1 MSHIFIFGITRRGKA
16 VYHRHS
22 AGQEEEK
29 NFPVFGICQGQLLP
43 DRGSLDIQ
51 TYKNQ
56 GSVKMT
62 AKHIDTA
69 LVNAGRSKKYTQGS
83 VNSVI
88 QRASS
93 LVFDTVE
100 AKKQAT
106 RGRAKGELFYGRRGT
121 LTHFSLQEAM
131 CELEGGAGCAL
142 FPCGAAAV
150 ANTLLAFVEQGDH
163 VLVTNT
169 AYEPTQD
176 FCSKILAKLGV
187 TTGWF
192 DPLIGADIANLI
204 QPNTKVVFLEAPGS
218 ITMEV
223 HDVPAIVEAV
233 RRVAPE
239 AIIMID
245 NTWAA
250 GILFKALE
258 FGIDISIQAGTKYL
272 IGHSDAM
279 VGTAVS
285 NARCWDQLRENAYL
299 MGQMLDADT
308 AYMTSRGLRTLGVR
322 LRQHHESS
330 LAIAEWLAAHPQV
343 AKVNHP
349 ALPGSKGHEFWKRD
363 FTGSSGLFS
372 FVLNKRLSNDALAAY
387 LDNFTLFS
395 MAYSWGGFESLILA
409 NQPEHIAAIRPEG
422 EIDFTGTLIRV
433 HIGLENVDDL
443 IADLAA
449 GFQRIV

>member
-1 MSHIFIFGITRRGKA
+1 MTDK
-16 VYHRHS
+16 
-22 AGQEEEK
+22 
-29 NFPVFGICQGQLLP
+29 QL
-43 DRGSLDIQ
+43 
-51 TYKNQ
+51 
-56 GSVKMT
+56 
-62 AKHIDTA
+62 DTK
-69 LVNAGRSKKYTQGS
+69 LVNAGRSKKYTLGS

-100 AKKQAT
+100 AKKHAT
-106 RGRAKGELFYGRRGT
+106 RNRANGELFYGRRGT

-150 ANTLLAFVEQGDH
+150 ANTILAFVEQGDH
-163 VLVTNT
+163 ILMTNT
-169 AYEPTQD
+169 AYEPSQD
-176 FCSKILAKLGV
+176 FCSKILGKLGV
-187 TTGWF
+187 TTSWF
-192 DPLIGADIANLI
+192 DPLIGADITQHI
-204 QPNTKVVFLEAPGS
+204 QPNTKVVFLESPGS

-223 HDVPAIVEAV
+223 HDIPTIVSAV

-239 AIIMID
+239 TVIMID

-250 GILFKALE
+250 GVLFKALE
-258 FGIDISIQAGTKYL
+258 FDIDISIQAGTKYL

-279 VGTAVS
+279 VGTAVA
-285 NARCWDQLRENAYL
+285 NARCWEQLRENAYL

-322 LRQHHESS
+322 LRQHQESS
-330 LAIAEWLAAHPQV
+330 LKIAAWLANHPQV
-343 AKVNHP
+343 ARVNHP
-349 ALPGSKGHEFWKRD
+349 ALPGSKGHAFWKRD

-372 FVLNKRLSNDALAAY
+372 FVLNKKLTEAELSAY
-387 LDNFTLFS
+387 LDNFSLFS
-395 MAYSWGGFESLILA
+395 MAYSWGGYESLIIA
-409 NQPEHIAAIRPEG
+409 NQPEQIAAIRPAG
-422 EIDFTGTLIRV
+422 GVDFTGTLVRV

-449 GFQRIV
+449 GFARIV

>member
-1 MSHIFIFGITRRGKA
+1 MA
-16 VYHRHS
+16 
-22 AGQEEEK
+22 
-29 NFPVFGICQGQLLP
+29 
-43 DRGSLDIQ
+43 D
-51 TYKNQ
+51 
-56 GSVKMT
+56 
-62 AKHIDTA
+62 KHLDTA

-93 LVFDTVE
+93 LVFDTVA
-100 AKKQAT
+100 AKKHAT
-106 RGRAKGELFYGRRGT
+106 RNRANGELFYGRRGT

-150 ANTLLAFVEQGDH
+150 ANTILAFVEQGDN
-163 VLVTNT
+163 VLMTNT
-169 AYEPTQD
+169 AYEPSQD
-176 FCSKILAKLGV
+176 FCTKILGKLGV
-187 TTGWF
+187 TTRWF
-192 DPLIGADIANLI
+192 DPMIGKGIADLIK
-204 QPNTKVVFLEAPGS
+204 PNTKIVFLESPGS

-223 HDVPAIVEAV
+223 HDIPAIVAAV

-250 GILFKALE
+250 GILFKALD

-285 NARCWDQLRENAYL
+285 NERCWPQLRENAYL

-330 LAIAEWLAAHPQV
+330 LKVAEWLAQQPQV
-343 AKVNHP
+343 ERVNHP

-372 FVLNKRLSNDALAAY
+372 FVLKKRLNDEELANY
-387 LDNFTLFS
+387 LDNFSLFS

-409 NQPEHIAAIRPEG
+409 NQPSELASIRPEG
-422 EIDFTGTLIRV
+422 KIDFTGTLVRV

-449 GFQRIV
+449 GFARIV

>member
-1 MSHIFIFGITRRGKA
+1 MA
-16 VYHRHS
+16 
-22 AGQEEEK
+22 
-29 NFPVFGICQGQLLP
+29 
-43 DRGSLDIQ
+43 D
-51 TYKNQ
+51 
-56 GSVKMT
+56 
-62 AKHIDTA
+62 KHLDTA
-69 LVNAGRSKKYTQGS
+69 LVHAGRSKKYTQGS

-100 AKKQAT
+100 AKKHAT
-106 RGRAKGELFYGRRGT
+106 RNRAKGELFYGRRGT

-150 ANTLLAFVEQGDH
+150 ANTILAFVEQGDH
-163 VLVTNT
+163 ILVTNT

-176 FCSKILAKLGV
+176 FCTKILAKLGV

-192 DPLIGADIANLI
+192 DPLIGGDIARLV
-204 QPNTKVVFLEAPGS
+204 QPNTRVVFLESPGS

-223 HDVPAIVEAV
+223 HDVPAIVAAV

-250 GILFKALE
+250 GVLFKALE

-285 NARCWDQLRENAYL
+285 NERCWAQLRENAYL
-299 MGQMLDADT
+299 MGQMVDADT
-308 AYMTSRGLRTLGVR
+308 AYMTSRGLRTLAVR

-330 LAIAEWLAAHPQV
+330 LQIAEWLAQHPQV
-343 AKVNHP
+343 ARVNHP
-349 ALPGSKGHEFWKRD
+349 ALPGSKGHEFWQRD

-372 FVLNKRLSNDALAAY
+372 FVLNKRLTDA
-387 LDNFTLFS
+387 
-395 MAYSWGGFESLILA
+395 E
-409 NQPEHIAAIRPEG
+409 
-422 EIDFTGTLIRV
+422 
-433 HIGLENVDDL
+433 
-443 IADLAA
+443 
-449 GFQRIV
+449 

>member
-1 MSHIFIFGITRRGKA
+1 
-16 VYHRHS
+16 
-22 AGQEEEK
+22 
-29 NFPVFGICQGQLLP
+29 
-43 DRGSLDIQ
+43 
-51 TYKNQ
+51 
-56 GSVKMT
+56 MT

-93 LVFDTVE
+93 LVFETVE

-150 ANTLLAFVEQGDH
+150 ANTILAFVEQGDH

-223 HDVPAIVEAV
+223 HDVPAIVAAV

-330 LAIAEWLAAHPQV
+330 LAIAEWLATHPQV

-349 ALPGSKGHEFWKRD
+349 ALPGSKGHEYWKRD

-372 FVLNKRLSNDALAAY
+372 FVLNKRLSNDELAAY
-387 LDNFTLFS
+387 LDNFSLFS

-422 EIDFTGTLIRV
+422 EIDFSGTLIRV
-433 HIGLENVDDL
+433 HIGLESVDDL

-449 GFQRIV
+449 GFERIV

>member
-1 MSHIFIFGITRRGKA
+1 MA
-16 VYHRHS
+16 
-22 AGQEEEK
+22 
-29 NFPVFGICQGQLLP
+29 
-43 DRGSLDIQ
+43 D
-51 TYKNQ
+51 
-56 GSVKMT
+56 
-62 AKHIDTA
+62 KHLDTA

-100 AKKQAT
+100 AKKHAT
-106 RGRAKGELFYGRRGT
+106 RNRANGELFYGRRGT

-150 ANTLLAFVEQGDH
+150 ANTILAFVEQGDH
-163 VLVTNT
+163 VLMTNT
-169 AYEPTQD
+169 AYEPSQD
-176 FCSKILAKLGV
+176 FCTKILAKLGV
-187 TTGWF
+187 TTSWF
-192 DPLIGADIANLI
+192 DPLIGTDIARLVR
-204 QPNTKVVFLEAPGS
+204 PETRVVFLESPGS

-223 HDVPAIVEAV
+223 HDVPAIVAAV
-233 RRVAPE
+233 RQVAPE
-239 AIIMID
+239 AIIMLD

-250 GILFKALE
+250 GILFKALD

-279 VGTAVS
+279 VGTAVA
-285 NARCWDQLRENAYL
+285 NARCWPQLRENAYL

-330 LAIAEWLAAHPQV
+330 LRIAEWLAQHPQV
-343 AKVNHP
+343 ARVNHP

-372 FVLNKRLSNDALAAY
+372 FVLSKRLNDAELAEY
-387 LDNFTLFS
+387 LDNFSLFS

-409 NQPEHIAAIRPEG
+409 NQPEQIAHIRPDAEV
-422 EIDFTGTLIRV
+422 DFSGTLIRL

-443 IADLAA
+443 QADLAA
-449 GFQRIV
+449 GFARIV

>member
-1 MSHIFIFGITRRGKA
+1 MA
-16 VYHRHS
+16 
-22 AGQEEEK
+22 
-29 NFPVFGICQGQLLP
+29 
-43 DRGSLDIQ
+43 D
-51 TYKNQ
+51 
-56 GSVKMT
+56 
-62 AKHIDTA
+62 KHLDTA

-100 AKKQAT
+100 AKKHAT
-106 RGRAKGELFYGRRGT
+106 RNRANGELFYGRRGT

-150 ANTLLAFVEQGDH
+150 ANTILAFVEQGDH
-163 VLVTNT
+163 VLMTNT
-169 AYEPTQD
+169 AYEPSQD
-176 FCSKILAKLGV
+176 FCTKILAKLGV
-187 TTGWF
+187 TTSWF
-192 DPLIGADIANLI
+192 DPLIGADIARLVR
-204 QPNTKVVFLEAPGS
+204 PETRVVFLESPGS

-223 HDVPAIVEAV
+223 HDVPAIVAAV
-233 RRVAPE
+233 RQVAPE

-250 GILFKALE
+250 GILFKALD

-279 VGTAVS
+279 VGTAVA
-285 NARCWDQLRENAYL
+285 NARCWPQLRENAYL

-308 AYMTSRGLRTLGVR
+308 AYMTSRGLRTLGVH

-330 LAIAEWLAAHPQV
+330 LRIAEWLAQHPQV
-343 AKVNHP
+343 ARVNHP

-372 FVLNKRLSNDALAAY
+372 FVLSKRLNDAELAEY
-387 LDNFTLFS
+387 LDNFSLFS

-409 NQPEHIAAIRPEG
+409 NQPEQIAHIRPDAEV
-422 EIDFTGTLIRV
+422 DFSGTLIRL

-443 IADLAA
+443 QADLAA
-449 GFQRIV
+449 GFARIV

>member
-1 MSHIFIFGITRRGKA
+1 MA
-16 VYHRHS
+16 
-22 AGQEEEK
+22 
-29 NFPVFGICQGQLLP
+29 
-43 DRGSLDIQ
+43 D
-51 TYKNQ
+51 
-56 GSVKMT
+56 
-62 AKHIDTA
+62 KHLDTA

-100 AKKQAT
+100 AKKHAT
-106 RGRAKGELFYGRRGT
+106 RNRANGELFYGRRGT

-150 ANTLLAFVEQGDH
+150 ANTILAFVEQGDH
-163 VLVTNT
+163 VLMTNT
-169 AYEPTQD
+169 AYEPSQD
-176 FCSKILAKLGV
+176 FCTKILAKLGV
-187 TTGWF
+187 TTSWF
-192 DPLIGADIANLI
+192 DPLIGADIARLVR
-204 QPNTKVVFLEAPGS
+204 PETRVVFLESPGS

-223 HDVPAIVEAV
+223 HDVPAIVAAV
-233 RRVAPE
+233 RQVAPE

-250 GILFKALE
+250 GILFKALD

-279 VGTAVS
+279 VGTAVA
-285 NARCWDQLRENAYL
+285 NARCWPQLRENAYL

-330 LAIAEWLAAHPQV
+330 LRIAEWLAQHPQV
-343 AKVNHP
+343 ARVNHP

-372 FVLNKRLSNDALAAY
+372 FVLSKRLNDAELAEY
-387 LDNFTLFS
+387 LDNFSLFS
-395 MAYSWGGFESLILA
+395 MAYSWGGFESLILT
-409 NQPEHIAAIRPEG
+409 NQPEQIAHIRPDAEV
-422 EIDFTGTLIRV
+422 DFSGTLIRL

-443 IADLAA
+443 QADLAA
-449 GFQRIV
+449 GFARIV

>member
-1 MSHIFIFGITRRGKA
+1 MAILQDAADAIHA
-16 VYHRHS
+16 
-22 AGQEEEK
+22 
-29 NFPVFGICQGQLLP
+29 
-43 DRGSLDIQ
+43 SLDIQ
-51 TYKNQ
+51 TYKNRSNNMADKQ
-56 GSVKMT
+56 LETK
-62 AKHIDTA
+62 
-69 LVNAGRSKKYTQGS
+69 LVHAGRSKKYTLGS

-93 LVFDTVE
+93 LVFDSVE

-106 RGRAKGELFYGRRGT
+106 HNRVNGALFYGRRGT

-150 ANTLLAFVEQGDH
+150 ANTILAFVEQGDH
-163 VLVTNT
+163 VLMTNT
-169 AYEPTQD
+169 AYEPSQD
-176 FCSKILAKLGV
+176 FCTKVLGKLGV

-192 DPLIGADIANLI
+192 DPLVGADIVKHI
-204 QPNTKVVFLEAPGS
+204 QPNTKVVFLESPGS
-218 ITMEV
+218 VTMEV
-223 HDVPAIVEAV
+223 HDVPAIVAAV
-233 RRVAPE
+233 RSVVPD

-250 GILFKALE
+250 GVLFKALD

-272 IGHSDAM
+272 IGHSDGM

-308 AYMTSRGLRTLGVR
+308 AYMTSRGLRTLSVR

-330 LAIAEWLAAHPQV
+330 LKVAEWLADHPQV
-343 AKVNHP
+343 SRVNHP

-372 FVLNKRLSNDALAAY
+372 FVLNKKLDSAELSAY
-387 LDNFTLFS
+387 LDHFSLFS

-409 NQPEHIAAIRPEG
+409 NQPEHIAAIRPQG
-422 EIDFTGTLIRV
+422 KVDFSGTLIRL

-449 GFQRIV
+449 GFARIE

>member
-1 MSHIFIFGITRRGKA
+1 MA
-16 VYHRHS
+16 
-22 AGQEEEK
+22 
-29 NFPVFGICQGQLLP
+29 
-43 DRGSLDIQ
+43 D
-51 TYKNQ
+51 
-56 GSVKMT
+56 
-62 AKHIDTA
+62 KHLDTA

-93 LVFDTVE
+93 RVFDTVE
-100 AKKQAT
+100 AKKHAT
-106 RGRAKGELFYGRRGT
+106 RNRANGELFYGRRGT

-150 ANTLLAFVEQGDH
+150 ANTILAFVEQGDH
-163 VLVTNT
+163 VLMTNT
-169 AYEPTQD
+169 AYEPSQD
-176 FCSKILAKLGV
+176 FCTKILAKLGV
-187 TTGWF
+187 TTSWF
-192 DPLIGADIANLI
+192 DPLIGADIAQLI
-204 QPNTKVVFLEAPGS
+204 RPETRVVFLESPGS

-223 HDVPAIVEAV
+223 HDVPAIVAAV
-233 RRVAPE
+233 RQVAPE

-250 GILFKALE
+250 GILFKALD

-279 VGTAVS
+279 VGTAVA
-285 NARCWDQLRENAYL
+285 NARCWPQLRENAYL

-330 LAIAEWLAAHPQV
+330 LRIAEWLAQHPQV
-343 AKVNHP
+343 ARVNHP

-372 FVLNKRLSNDALAAY
+372 FVLNKRLNDAELAEY
-387 LDNFTLFS
+387 LDNFSLFS

-409 NQPEHIAAIRPEG
+409 NQPEQIAHIRPDAEV
-422 EIDFTGTLIRV
+422 DFSGTLIRL

-443 IADLAA
+443 QADLAA
-449 GFQRIV
+449 GFARIV

>member
-1 MSHIFIFGITRRGKA
+1 VPEI
-16 VYHRHS
+16 VYAFLAFTQQNHD
-22 AGQEEEK
+22 K
-29 NFPVFGICQGQLLP
+29 L
-43 DRGSLDIQ
+43 SLDIQ
-51 TYKNQ
+51 MVKQ
-56 GSVKMT
+56 GKVNMT
-62 AKHIDTA
+62 AKKHIETA
-69 LVNAGRSKKYTQGS
+69 LVNAGRDKKFTQGS

-93 LVFDTVE
+93 LVFETVE

-106 RGRAKGELFYGRRGT
+106 ANRAKGELFYGRRGT

-142 FPCGAAAV
+142 YPCGAAAV
-150 ANTLLAFVEQGDH
+150 ANAILAFVEHGDN
-163 VLVTNT
+163 VLMTGS
-169 AYEPTQD
+169 AYEPSQD
-176 FCSKILAKLGV
+176 FCTKILAKLGV
-187 TTGWF
+187 TTTWF
-192 DPLIGADIANLI
+192 DPMIGAGIAELV
-204 QPNTKVVFLEAPGS
+204 QPNTKVVFLESPGS

-223 HDVPAIVEAV
+223 HDVPAIVKAV
-233 RRVAPE
+233 RSVAPE

-250 GILFKALE
+250 GILFKALD

-285 NARCWDQLRENAYL
+285 NARCWDQLRENSYL

-330 LAIAEWLAAHPQV
+330 LKIAEWLAQHPQV
-343 AKVNHP
+343 ERVNHP

-372 FVLNKRLSNDALAAY
+372 FVLKKRLSNEQYQHY
-387 LDNFTLFS
+387 LDHFQYFS
-395 MAYSWGGFESLILA
+395 MAYSWGGYESLILA
-409 NQPEHIAAIRPEG
+409 NQPEELAEIRPAG
-422 EIDFTGTLIRV
+422 GVDFTGTLVRV

-443 IADLAA
+443 IADLDA
-449 GFQRIV
+449 GFQRIA

>member
-1 MSHIFIFGITRRGKA
+1 MA
-16 VYHRHS
+16 
-22 AGQEEEK
+22 
-29 NFPVFGICQGQLLP
+29 
-43 DRGSLDIQ
+43 D
-51 TYKNQ
+51 
-56 GSVKMT
+56 
-62 AKHIDTA
+62 KHLDTA
-69 LVNAGRSKKYTQGS
+69 LVHAGRSKKYTQGS

-100 AKKQAT
+100 AKKHAT
-106 RGRAKGELFYGRRGT
+106 RNRAKGELFYGRRGT

-150 ANTLLAFVEQGDH
+150 ANTILAFVEQGDH
-163 VLVTNT
+163 ILVTNT

-176 FCSKILAKLGV
+176 FCTKILAKLGV

-192 DPLIGADIANLI
+192 DPLIGGDIARLV
-204 QPNTKVVFLEAPGS
+204 QPNTRVVFLESPGS

-223 HDVPAIVEAV
+223 HDVPAIVAAV
-233 RRVAPE
+233 RRAAPE

-250 GILFKALE
+250 GVLFKALE

-285 NARCWDQLRENAYL
+285 NERCWAQLRENAYL
-299 MGQMLDADT
+299 MGQMVDADT
-308 AYMTSRGLRTLGVR
+308 AYMTSRGLRTLAVR

-330 LAIAEWLAAHPQV
+330 LQIAEWLAQHPQV
-343 AKVNHP
+343 ARVNHP
-349 ALPGSKGHEFWKRD
+349 ALPGSKGHEFWQRD

-372 FVLNKRLSNDALAAY
+372 FVLNKRLTDAELSAY
-387 LDNFTLFS
+387 LDHFSLFS

-409 NQPEHIAAIRPEG
+409 NQPEHIAAIRPDAEV
-422 EIDFTGTLIRV
+422 DFSGTLIRL
-433 HIGLENVDDL
+433 HIGLENVTDL
-443 IADLAA
+443 QDDLAA
-449 GFQRIV
+449 GFARIV

>member
-1 MSHIFIFGITRRGKA
+1 MA
-16 VYHRHS
+16 
-22 AGQEEEK
+22 
-29 NFPVFGICQGQLLP
+29 
-43 DRGSLDIQ
+43 D
-51 TYKNQ
+51 
-56 GSVKMT
+56 
-62 AKHIDTA
+62 KHLDTA

-100 AKKQAT
+100 AKKHAT
-106 RGRAKGELFYGRRGT
+106 RNRANGELFYGRRGT

-150 ANTLLAFVEQGDH
+150 ANTILAFVEQGDH
-163 VLVTNT
+163 VLMTNT
-169 AYEPTQD
+169 AYEPSQD
-176 FCSKILAKLGV
+176 FCTKILAKLGV
-187 TTGWF
+187 ATSWF
-192 DPLIGADIANLI
+192 DPLIGADIAQLI
-204 QPNTKVVFLEAPGS
+204 RPETRVVFLESPGS

-223 HDVPAIVEAV
+223 HDVPAIVAAV
-233 RRVAPE
+233 RQVAPE

-250 GILFKALE
+250 GILFKALD

-279 VGTAVS
+279 VGTAVA
-285 NARCWDQLRENAYL
+285 NAHCWPQLRENAYL

-330 LAIAEWLAAHPQV
+330 LRIAEWLAQHPQV
-343 AKVNHP
+343 ARVNHP

-372 FVLNKRLSNDALAAY
+372 FVLNKRLNDAELAEY
-387 LDNFTLFS
+387 LDNFSLFS

-409 NQPEHIAAIRPEG
+409 NQPEQIAHIRPDAEV
-422 EIDFTGTLIRV
+422 DFSGTLIRL

-443 IADLAA
+443 QADLAA
-449 GFQRIV
+449 GFARIV

>member
-1 MSHIFIFGITRRGKA
+1 MA
-16 VYHRHS
+16 
-22 AGQEEEK
+22 
-29 NFPVFGICQGQLLP
+29 
-43 DRGSLDIQ
+43 D
-51 TYKNQ
+51 
-56 GSVKMT
+56 
-62 AKHIDTA
+62 KHLDTA

-100 AKKQAT
+100 AKKHAT
-106 RGRAKGELFYGRRGT
+106 RNRANGVLFYGRRGT

-150 ANTLLAFVEQGDH
+150 ANTILAFVEQGDH
-163 VLVTNT
+163 VLMTNT
-169 AYEPTQD
+169 AYEPSQD
-176 FCSKILAKLGV
+176 FCTKILAKLGV
-187 TTGWF
+187 TTSWF
-192 DPLIGADIANLI
+192 DPLIGADIARLVR
-204 QPNTKVVFLEAPGS
+204 PETRVVFLESPGS

-223 HDVPAIVEAV
+223 HDVPAIVAAV
-233 RRVAPE
+233 RQVAPE

-250 GILFKALE
+250 GILFKALD

-279 VGTAVS
+279 VGTAVA
-285 NARCWDQLRENAYL
+285 NARCWPQLRENAYL

-330 LAIAEWLAAHPQV
+330 LRIAEWLAQHPQV
-343 AKVNHP
+343 ARVNHP

-372 FVLNKRLSNDALAAY
+372 FVLSKRLNDAELAEY
-387 LDNFTLFS
+387 LDNFSLFS

-409 NQPEHIAAIRPEG
+409 NQPEQIAHIRPDAEV
-422 EIDFTGTLIRV
+422 DFSGTLIRL

-443 IADLAA
+443 QADLAA
-449 GFQRIV
+449 GFARIV

>member
-1 MSHIFIFGITRRGKA
+1 MA
-16 VYHRHS
+16 
-22 AGQEEEK
+22 
-29 NFPVFGICQGQLLP
+29 
-43 DRGSLDIQ
+43 D
-51 TYKNQ
+51 
-56 GSVKMT
+56 
-62 AKHIDTA
+62 KHLDTA

-100 AKKQAT
+100 AKKHAT
-106 RGRAKGELFYGRRGT
+106 RNRANGELFYGRRGT

-150 ANTLLAFVEQGDH
+150 ANTILAFVEQGDH
-163 VLVTNT
+163 VLMTNT
-169 AYEPTQD
+169 AYEPSQD
-176 FCSKILAKLGV
+176 FCTKILAKLGV
-187 TTGWF
+187 TTSWF
-192 DPLIGADIANLI
+192 DPLIGADIARLVR
-204 QPNTKVVFLEAPGS
+204 PETRVVFLESPGS

-223 HDVPAIVEAV
+223 HDVPAIVAAV
-233 RRVAPE
+233 RQVAPE
-239 AIIMID
+239 AVIMID

-250 GILFKALE
+250 GILFKALD

-279 VGTAVS
+279 VGTAVA
-285 NARCWDQLRENAYL
+285 NARCWPQLRENAYL

-330 LAIAEWLAAHPQV
+330 LRIAEWLAQHPQV
-343 AKVNHP
+343 ARVNHP

-372 FVLNKRLSNDALAAY
+372 FVLNKRLNDAELAAY
-387 LDNFTLFS
+387 LDNFSLFS

-409 NQPEHIAAIRPEG
+409 NQPEQIAHIRPDAEV
-422 EIDFTGTLIRV
+422 DFSGTLIRL

-443 IADLAA
+443 QADLAA
-449 GFQRIV
+449 GFARIV

>member
-1 MSHIFIFGITRRGKA
+1 MPILQDASLIIH
-16 VYHRHS
+16 
-22 AGQEEEK
+22 
-29 NFPVFGICQGQLLP
+29 
-43 DRGSLDIQ
+43 DSLDIQ
-51 TYKNQ
+51 TYKN
-56 GSVKMT
+56 GYSNM
-62 AKHIDTA
+62 AEKHLETK
-69 LVNAGRSKKYTQGS
+69 LVSAGRSKKYTLGS

-100 AKKQAT
+100 AKKHAT
-106 RGRAKGELFYGRRGT
+106 RNRANGELFYGRRGT

-150 ANTLLAFVEQGDH
+150 ANTILAFVEQGDH
-163 VLVTNT
+163 VLMTNT
-169 AYEPTQD
+169 AYEPSQD
-176 FCSKILAKLGV
+176 FCTKVLARLGV
-187 TTGWF
+187 TAGWF
-192 DPLIGADIANLI
+192 DPLVGADIVKHI
-204 QPNTKVVFLEAPGS
+204 QPNTKVVFLESPGS

-223 HDVPAIVEAV
+223 HDIPAIVGAV
-233 RRVAPE
+233 RRVAPD
-239 AIIMID
+239 AVIMID

-250 GILFKALE
+250 GVLFKALD

-285 NARCWDQLRENAYL
+285 NARCWEQLRENAYL

-330 LAIAEWLAAHPQV
+330 LKVAEWLANHPQV
-343 AKVNHP
+343 ARVNHP

-372 FVLNKRLSNDALAAY
+372 FVLNKRLSNEALSAY
-387 LDNFTLFS
+387 LDNFSLFS
-395 MAYSWGGFESLILA
+395 MAYSWGGFESLILP

-422 EIDFTGTLIRV
+422 DVDFTGTLIRL

-449 GFQRIV
+449 GFTRIV

>member
-1 MSHIFIFGITRRGKA
+1 MA
-16 VYHRHS
+16 
-22 AGQEEEK
+22 
-29 NFPVFGICQGQLLP
+29 
-43 DRGSLDIQ
+43 D
-51 TYKNQ
+51 
-56 GSVKMT
+56 
-62 AKHIDTA
+62 KHLDTA
-69 LVNAGRSKKYTQGS
+69 LVHAGRSKKYTLGS

-100 AKKQAT
+100 DKKHAT
-106 RGRAKGELFYGRRGT
+106 RNRAKGELFYGRRGT

-150 ANTLLAFVEQGDH
+150 ANTILAFVEQGDH
-163 VLVTNT
+163 VLMTNT
-169 AYEPTQD
+169 AYEPSQD
-176 FCSKILAKLGV
+176 FSTKVLARLGV
-187 TTGWF
+187 STGWF
-192 DPLIGADIANLI
+192 DPLIGADIARLV
-204 QPNTKVVFLEAPGS
+204 QPNTRVVFLESPGS

-223 HDVPAIVEAV
+223 HDVPAIVAAV
-233 RRVAPE
+233 RSVAPE

-250 GILFKALE
+250 GVLFRALD
-258 FGIDISIQAGTKYL
+258 FDVDISIQAGTKYL

-279 VGTAVS
+279 VGTAVA

-330 LAIAEWLAAHPQV
+330 LRIAEWLAQHPQV
-343 AKVNHP
+343 ARVNHP

-372 FVLNKRLSNDALAAY
+372 FILNRRLNDAELSTY
-387 LDNFTLFS
+387 LDNFSLFS

-409 NQPEHIAAIRPEG
+409 NQPEHIAAIRPEA
-422 EIDFTGTLIRV
+422 EVDFSGTLIRV

-443 IADLAA
+443 LADLAA
-449 GFQRIV
+449 GFARIV

>member
-1 MSHIFIFGITRRGKA
+1 MA
-16 VYHRHS
+16 
-22 AGQEEEK
+22 
-29 NFPVFGICQGQLLP
+29 
-43 DRGSLDIQ
+43 D
-51 TYKNQ
+51 
-56 GSVKMT
+56 
-62 AKHIDTA
+62 KHLDTA
-69 LVNAGRSKKYTQGS
+69 LVNAGRSKKYTHGA

-93 LVFDTVE
+93 LVFDTVA

-106 RGRAKGELFYGRRGT
+106 RNRAKGELFYGRRGT
-121 LTHFSLQEAM
+121 LTHFSLQDAM

-150 ANTLLAFVEQGDH
+150 ANTILAFVEQGDE
-163 VLVTNT
+163 VLMTNT
-169 AYEPTQD
+169 AYEPSQD

-187 TTGWF
+187 TTRWF
-192 DPLIGADIANLI
+192 DPMIGDGIAALI
-204 QPNTKVVFLEAPGS
+204 QPNTKVVFLESPGS

-223 HDVPAIVEAV
+223 HDVPAIVQAV

-250 GILFKALE
+250 GVLFKALE
-258 FGIDISIQAGTKYL
+258 FDIDISIQAATKYL
-272 IGHSDAM
+272 IGHSDGM
-279 VGTAVS
+279 IGTAVA

-299 MGQMLDADT
+299 MGQMVDADT

-330 LAIAEWLAAHPQV
+330 VKIAEWLSTHPQV
-343 AKVNHP
+343 ERVNHP
-349 ALPGSKGHEFWKRD
+349 ALAGSKGHEFWKRD

-372 FVLNKRLSNDALAAY
+372 FVLKKQLTDEELSAY
-387 LDNFTLFS
+387 LDHFELFS
-395 MAYSWGGFESLILA
+395 MAYSWGGYESLILA
-409 NQPEHIAAIRPEG
+409 NQPAHIAEIRPDG
-422 EIDFTGTLIRV
+422 EVDFSGTLIRL

-443 IADLAA
+443 LADLAA
-449 GFQRIV
+449 GFARIV

>member
-1 MSHIFIFGITRRGKA
+1 MA
-16 VYHRHS
+16 
-22 AGQEEEK
+22 
-29 NFPVFGICQGQLLP
+29 
-43 DRGSLDIQ
+43 D
-51 TYKNQ
+51 
-56 GSVKMT
+56 
-62 AKHIDTA
+62 KHLDTA

-100 AKKQAT
+100 AKKHAT
-106 RGRAKGELFYGRRGT
+106 RNRANGELFYGRRGT

-150 ANTLLAFVEQGDH
+150 ANTILAFVEQGDH
-163 VLVTNT
+163 VLMTNT
-169 AYEPTQD
+169 AYEPSQD
-176 FCSKILAKLGV
+176 FCTKILAKLGV
-187 TTGWF
+187 TTSWF
-192 DPLIGADIANLI
+192 DPLIGADIARLVR
-204 QPNTKVVFLEAPGS
+204 PETRVVFLESPGS

-223 HDVPAIVEAV
+223 HDVPAIVAAV
-233 RRVAPE
+233 RQVAPE

-250 GILFKALE
+250 GILFKALD

-279 VGTAVS
+279 VGTAVA
-285 NARCWDQLRENAYL
+285 NARCWPQLRENAYL

-330 LAIAEWLAAHPQV
+330 LRIAEWLAQHPQV
-343 AKVNHP
+343 ARVNHP

-372 FVLNKRLSNDALAAY
+372 FVLSKRLNDAELAEY
-387 LDNFTLFS
+387 LDNFSLFS

-409 NQPEHIAAIRPEG
+409 NQPEQIAHIRPDAEV
-422 EIDFTGTLIRV
+422 DFSGTLIRL

-443 IADLAA
+443 QVDLAA
-449 GFQRIV
+449 GFTRIV

>member
-1 MSHIFIFGITRRGKA
+1 MA
-16 VYHRHS
+16 
-22 AGQEEEK
+22 
-29 NFPVFGICQGQLLP
+29 
-43 DRGSLDIQ
+43 D
-51 TYKNQ
+51 
-56 GSVKMT
+56 
-62 AKHIDTA
+62 KHLDTA

-100 AKKQAT
+100 AKKHAT
-106 RGRAKGELFYGRRGT
+106 RNRANGELFYGRRGT

-150 ANTLLAFVEQGDH
+150 ANTILAFVEQGDH
-163 VLVTNT
+163 VLMTNT
-169 AYEPTQD
+169 AYEPSQD
-176 FCSKILAKLGV
+176 FCTKILAKLGV
-187 TTGWF
+187 TTSWF
-192 DPLIGADIANLI
+192 DPLIGADIARLVR
-204 QPNTKVVFLEAPGS
+204 PETRVVFLESPGS

-223 HDVPAIVEAV
+223 HDVPAIVAAV
-233 RRVAPE
+233 RQVAPE

-250 GILFKALE
+250 GILFKALD

-279 VGTAVS
+279 VGTAVA
-285 NARCWDQLRENAYL
+285 NARCWPQLRENAYL

-330 LAIAEWLAAHPQV
+330 LRIAEWLAQHPQV
-343 AKVNHP
+343 ARVNHP

-372 FVLNKRLSNDALAAY
+372 FVLNKRLNDAELAEY
-387 LDNFTLFS
+387 LDNFCLFS

-409 NQPEHIAAIRPEG
+409 NQPEQIAHIRPDAEV
-422 EIDFTGTLIRV
+422 DFSGTLIRL

-443 IADLAA
+443 QADLAA
-449 GFQRIV
+449 GFARIV

>member
-1 MSHIFIFGITRRGKA
+1 M
-16 VYHRHS
+16 
-22 AGQEEEK
+22 
-29 NFPVFGICQGQLLP
+29 
-43 DRGSLDIQ
+43 DIQ
-51 TYKNQ
+51 TYKQ
-56 GSVKMT
+56 DPAQMT
-62 AKHIDTA
+62 KKHIETA
-69 LVNAGRSKKYTQGS
+69 LVNAGRSKRYTQGS

-93 LVFDTVE
+93 LVFDSVA
-100 AKKQAT
+100 AKKAAT
-106 RGRAKGELFYGRRGT
+106 AGRASGELFYGRRGT

-150 ANTLLAFVEQGDH
+150 ANTILAFVEQGDH

-176 FCSKILAKLGV
+176 FCTKILGKLGV
-187 TTGWF
+187 TTSWF
-192 DPLIGADIANLI
+192 DPLIGAGIADLI
-204 QPNTKVVFLEAPGS
+204 QPNTRIVFLESPGS

-223 HDVPAIVEAV
+223 HDVPAIVAAV

-250 GILFKALE
+250 GVLFKALD

-272 IGHSDAM
+272 IGHSDGM
-279 VGTAVS
+279 VGTAVA
-285 NARCWDQLRENAYL
+285 NARTWAQLRENAYL

-308 AYMTSRGLRTLGVR
+308 AYMTSRGLRTLAVR

-330 LAIAEWLAAHPQV
+330 LKVAEWLAAHPQV
-343 AKVNHP
+343 ARVNHP

-363 FTGSSGLFS
+363 FLGSSGLFS
-372 FVLNKRLSNDALAAY
+372 FILKKRLTETEFAAY
-387 LDNFTLFS
+387 LDNFNYFG

-409 NQPEHIAAIRPEG
+409 NQPEEIAAIRPDSRV
-422 EIDFTGTLIRV
+422 DFDGTLVRV
-433 HIGLENVDDL
+433 HIGLENVEDL
-443 IADLAA
+443 IADLEA
-449 GFQRIV
+449 GFGRIA

>member
-1 MSHIFIFGITRRGKA
+1 MA
-16 VYHRHS
+16 
-22 AGQEEEK
+22 
-29 NFPVFGICQGQLLP
+29 
-43 DRGSLDIQ
+43 D
-51 TYKNQ
+51 
-56 GSVKMT
+56 
-62 AKHIDTA
+62 KHLDTA

-100 AKKQAT
+100 AKKHAT
-106 RGRAKGELFYGRRGT
+106 RNRANGELFYGRRGT

-150 ANTLLAFVEQGDH
+150 ANTILAFVEQGDH
-163 VLVTNT
+163 VLMTNT
-169 AYEPTQD
+169 AYEPSQD
-176 FCSKILAKLGV
+176 FCTKILAKLGA
-187 TTGWF
+187 TTSWF
-192 DPLIGADIANLI
+192 DPLIGADIARLVR
-204 QPNTKVVFLEAPGS
+204 PETRVVFLESPGS

-223 HDVPAIVEAV
+223 HDVPAIVAAV
-233 RRVAPE
+233 RQVAPE

-250 GILFKALE
+250 GILFKALD

-279 VGTAVS
+279 VGTAVA
-285 NARCWDQLRENAYL
+285 NARCWPQLRENAYL

-330 LAIAEWLAAHPQV
+330 LRIAEWLAQHPQV
-343 AKVNHP
+343 ARVNHP

-372 FVLNKRLSNDALAAY
+372 FVLSKRLNDAELAEY
-387 LDNFTLFS
+387 LDNFSLFS

-409 NQPEHIAAIRPEG
+409 NQPEQIAHIRPDAEV
-422 EIDFTGTLIRV
+422 DFSGTLIRL

-443 IADLAA
+443 QADLAA
-449 GFQRIV
+449 GFARIV

>member
-1 MSHIFIFGITRRGKA
+1 
-16 VYHRHS
+16 
-22 AGQEEEK
+22 
-29 NFPVFGICQGQLLP
+29 
-43 DRGSLDIQ
+43 
-51 TYKNQ
+51 
-56 GSVKMT
+56 MT
-62 AKHIDTA
+62 AKHLDTA

-83 VNSVI
+83 VNTVI

-93 LVFDTVE
+93 LVFETVE
-100 AKKQAT
+100 AKKHAT
-106 RGRAKGELFYGRRGT
+106 RNRANGELFYGRRGT

-150 ANTLLAFVEQGDH
+150 ANTILAFVEQGDH
-163 VLVTNT
+163 VLMTNT

-176 FCSKILAKLGV
+176 FSTKILAKLGV
-187 TTGWF
+187 TTSWF
-192 DPLIGADIANLI
+192 DPMIGSSIVQLV
-204 QPNTKVVFLEAPGS
+204 QPNTKVVFLESPGS

-223 HDVPAIVEAV
+223 HDVPTIVQAV
-233 RRVAPE
+233 RSVAPE

-250 GILFKALE
+250 GVLFKALD
-258 FGIDISIQAGTKYL
+258 FDIDISIQAGTKYL

-279 VGTAVS
+279 VGTAVA
-285 NARCWDQLRENAYL
+285 NARCWEQLRENAYL

-330 LAIAEWLAAHPQV
+330 LKIAEWLAAHPQV
-343 AKVNHP
+343 AQVNHP
-349 ALPGSKGHEFWKRD
+349 ALPGSKGHEYWKRD
-363 FTGSSGLFS
+363 FSGSSGLFS
-372 FVLNKRLSNDALAAY
+372 FVLNKRLNDAELANY
-387 LDNFTLFS
+387 LDNFSLFS

-422 EIDFTGTLIRV
+422 RVDFDGTLIRL

-443 IADLAA
+443 IGDLVA